1 MNTPNISKSE
11 IVNHVMI
18 ILLALFR
25 IKFDSALA
33 IPTTYLRQNTQA
45 NQILS
50 VKAQNYKKLST
61 MTPLQTLCSFQT
73 WNARPISETLHERSV
88 VSKMC

>member
-1 MNTPNISKSE
+1 
-11 IVNHVMI
+11 MI